1 MCRIVGLLLYEQC
14 VQFQS
19 RKERLSQVQVS
30 KKPGSRIPR
39 FYENH
44 FMMDSDGEV
53 DDRFAAQESEDGS
66 EQEEEEEEEMD
77 SGNPKKKKM
86 MERKLAGDG
95 QERRKK
101 PGVIYLSR

>member
-19 RKERLSQVQVS
+19 RKERLSQLQVS

-39 FYENH
+39 FYESH

>member
-1 MCRIVGLLLYEQC
+1 M
-14 VQFQS
+14 
-19 RKERLSQVQVS
+19 QVS

-39 FYENH
+39 FYEIH

-66 EQEEEEEEEMD
+66 EQEEEEEMD

-95 QERRKK
+95 QEGRKK

>member
-30 KKPGSRIPR
+30 KKPGSWILR
-39 FYENH
+39 FYESH

-66 EQEEEEEEEMD
+66 EQEEEEEEMD
-77 SGNPKKKKM
+77 IGSSKKKKM

>member
-1 MCRIVGLLLYEQC
+1 MCRIVGLLYEQC

-19 RKERLSQVQVS
+19 RKERLSQLQVS

-39 FYENH
+39 FYESH

>member
-30 KKPGSRIPR
+30 KKPGSRIFR
-39 FYENH
+39 LYESH

-66 EQEEEEEEEMD
+66 EQEEEEEEMD
-77 SGNPKKKKM
+77 SGNPKKKM

>member
-39 FYENH
+39 FYESH

-66 EQEEEEEEEMD
+66 EQEEDEEEEMD
-77 SGNPKKKKM
+77 IENPKKKKM

>member
-30 KKPGSRIPR
+30 KKPGSWILR
-39 FYENH
+39 FYESH

-66 EQEEEEEEEMD
+66 EQEEEEEEMD

>member
-19 RKERLSQVQVS
+19 RKDRLSQVQVS

-39 FYENH
+39 FYESH
-44 FMMDSDGEV
+44 FIMDSDGEV

-66 EQEEEEEEEMD
+66 EQEEEEEEMD
-77 SGNPKKKKM
+77 SGNPKKKM

>member
-19 RKERLSQVQVS
+19 RKERLSQLQVS

-39 FYENH
+39 FYESH
-44 FMMDSDGEV
+44 FIMDSDGEV

>member
-19 RKERLSQVQVS
+19 RKERLSLVQVS
-30 KKPGSRIPR
+30 KKPGSWILR
-39 FYENH
+39 FYESH

-66 EQEEEEEEEMD
+66 EQEEEEEEMD
-77 SGNPKKKKM
+77 IGNPKKKKM

>member
-30 KKPGSRIPR
+30 KKPGSWILR
-39 FYENH
+39 FYESH

-66 EQEEEEEEEMD
+66 EQEEEEEEEMN
-77 SGNPKKKKM
+77 SGNPKKKTM
-86 MERKLAGDG
+86 MERKLAGDS